1 MVTLSS
7 LFKKLCPKD
16 DVEREWI
23 GRTRLTRFTRDPET
37 NSKFAPE
44 NGWLEYDRFLLGW
57 PTFRGYVS
65 FREGTMYKKLE
76 SANNHPHGEEH
87 HIFSW
92 AIYFRDLFCRFFSS
106 QIGGE
111 MVVS

>member
-16 DVEREWI
+16 DGRGRI
-23 GRTRLTRFTRDPET
+23 GRTRLTRFTLPET

-57 PTFRGYVS
+57 PTFRGELLVLGRVPCTRSWRVQTITPMARSTRS
-65 FREGTMYKKLE
+65 FGQ
-76 SANNHPHGEEH
+76 
-87 HIFSW
+87 
-92 AIYFRDLFCRFFSS
+92 FF
-106 QIGGE
+106 
-111 MVVS
+111 